1 MKVVITQAAYA
12 DLIDIGDYIA
22 RDNPTRAITFVD
34 ELEQRCRLIRD
45 HPEAAPVLR
54 EHRDK
59 AIRRAVHGRYCIFY
73 RIRTDNMIEIL
84 HVLNAAR
91 DIDRL
96 LLDIP
101 EEP

>member
-22 RDNPTRAITFVD
+22 RDNPARAITFID
-34 ELEQRCRLIRD
+34 ELERRCRLIRD
-45 HPEAAPVLR
+45 HPEAAPLLAGH
-54 EHRDK
+54 ESK
-59 AIRRAVHGRYCIFY
+59 AVRRTVYGRYCIFY
-73 RIRTDNMIEIL
+73 RITADSIEVL

-96 LLDIP
+96 LLDISEAP
-101 EEP
+101 

>member
-45 HPEAAPVLR
+45 HPEAAPVLPD
-54 EHRDK
+54 HRDR

-73 RIRTDNMIEIL
+73 RIRTDMIEIL